1 MITYFTSN
9 CNNDIYNSLPEL
21 LEKDCTKD
29 DGLSMK
35 IFHKKKDWHL
45 HNCSLDYRNSLKNSK
60 TERITDST
68 KIKEV
73 DEGILIQNTHNTN
86 SRSNSRTNSRE
97 NSHSRNRNNSRGK
110 FKKLLNNIPNRNDK
124 QQRSTSAESSK

>member
-1 MITYFTSN
+1 MWFNHLDGNMITYFTSN

-60 TERITDST
+60 TER
-68 KIKEV
+68 
-73 DEGILIQNTHNTN
+73 GQQNRKN
-86 SRSNSRTNSRE
+86 
-97 NSHSRNRNNSRGK
+97 NR
-110 FKKLLNNIPNRNDK
+110 FDK
-124 QQRSTSAESSK
+124 NKGG